1 MARDSQ
7 FAKMRKKPKFK
18 IRHSQ
23 PLPPV
28 RAPARLPAQISDVP
42 HLLPRTRAARGNSRR
57 GEGQLV
63 GAPKKTMQTD
73 PISDLLTRIR
83 NAAKA
88 RHARVDIPTSKLK
101 VEVARILK
109 EEGYIS
115 TYKLIEENKTR
126 KTLRLFLKYTPD
138 KRSVITDL
146 KRISKPGSRRYLGSR
161 ESARRWRDG
170 HQHHDDAQGRHD
182 RPRRAQS
189 AWAGKCCAKSGKR
202 RAN

>member
-1 MARDSQ
+1 
-7 FAKMRKKPKFK
+7 
-18 IRHSQ
+18 
-23 PLPPV
+23 
-28 RAPARLPAQISDVP
+28 
-42 HLLPRTRAARGNSRR
+42 
-57 GEGQLV
+57 
-63 GAPKKTMQTD
+63 MQTD

-146 KRISKPGSRRYLGSR
+146 KRISKPGSRRYLGTSGIR
-161 ESARRWRDG
+161 PVVGGMGISIMTTPKGVMTGRAARKARLGGEVLCEVW
-170 HQHHDDAQGRHD
+170 
-182 RPRRAQS
+182 
-189 AWAGKCCAKSGKR
+189 
-202 RAN
+202 